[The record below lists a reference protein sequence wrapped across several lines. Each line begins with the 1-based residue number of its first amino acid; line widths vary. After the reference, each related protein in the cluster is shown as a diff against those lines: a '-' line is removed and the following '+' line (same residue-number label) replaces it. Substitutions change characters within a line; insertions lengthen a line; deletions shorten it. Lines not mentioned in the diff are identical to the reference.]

1 MCCKSISYKNNN
13 MTERETLKLLQIG
26 VLTNIIPYN
35 MDKKTPPPPTADAQR
50 FVVTSP
56 ENFFFFFLTY

>member
-1 MCCKSISYKNNN
+1 MI
-13 MTERETLKLLQIG
+13 ERETLKLLQIG

-35 MDKKTPPPPTADAQR
+35 MDKITPTPPTADAQR

-56 ENFFFFFLTY
+56 ENFFFFF

>member
-1 MCCKSISYKNNN
+1 MIQGVVNQRVTKNNN

-35 MDKKTPPPPTADAQR
+35 MDKMTPTHPLKQVPGA
-50 FVVTSP
+50 
-56 ENFFFFFLTY
+56 L

>member
-1 MCCKSISYKNNN
+1 

-35 MDKKTPPPPTADAQR
+35 MDKKTPHTPRQR
-50 FVVTSP
+50 TPSA
-56 ENFFFFFLTY
+56 L

>member
-1 MCCKSISYKNNN
+1 MVV
-13 MTERETLKLLQIG
+13 RETLKLLQIG

-35 MDKKTPPPPTADAQR
+35 MDKIPPPPPPSADAQR

-56 ENFFFFFLTY
+56 EIFFFFF

>member
-1 MCCKSISYKNNN
+1 MIQGVVNQRVTKNNN

-35 MDKKTPPPPTADAQR
+35 MDKMTPTPPDSGHPALCSHFT
-50 FVVTSP
+50 
-56 ENFFFFFLTY
+56 

>member
-1 MCCKSISYKNNN
+1 MSYKNNN
-13 MTERETLKLLQIG
+13 MIERETLKLLQIG

-35 MDKKTPPPPTADAQR
+35 MDKITLSPPIADAWR

-56 ENFFFFFLTY
+56 ENFFFFF

>member
-1 MCCKSISYKNNN
+1 MVV
-13 MTERETLKLLQIG
+13 RETLKLLQIG

-35 MDKKTPPPPTADAQR
+35 MDKITPTPPSADAQR

-56 ENFFFFFLTY
+56 EIFFFFF

>member
-1 MCCKSISYKNNN
+1 

-35 MDKKTPPPPTADAQR
+35 MDKMTPIPPDGGRLALCSHFT
-50 FVVTSP
+50 
-56 ENFFFFFLTY
+56 

>member
-1 MCCKSISYKNNN
+1 MI
-13 MTERETLKLLQIG
+13 ERETLKLLQIG

-35 MDKKTPPPPTADAQR
+35 MDKITPPPPIADAWR

>member
-1 MCCKSISYKNNN
+1 MVV
-13 MTERETLKLLQIG
+13 RETLKLLQIG

-35 MDKKTPPPPTADAQR
+35 MDKITPTPPPSADAQR

-56 ENFFFFFLTY
+56 EIFFFFF

>member
-1 MCCKSISYKNNN
+1 

-35 MDKKTPPPPTADAQR
+35 MDKMTPPTPSSGGMALCSHFT
-50 FVVTSP
+50 
-56 ENFFFFFLTY
+56 